1 MADLINSVM
10 DVNPFLPIALDP
22 ISSVRDL
29 GILIEVYSFSAIGKS
44 KFDVYISSFCTF
56 YEPPKRKIINIEP
69 HILNLWFMNGDLMSH
84 QTGEMKYMNKGDG
97 MNEWKEN

>member
-1 MADLINSVM
+1 M

-29 GILIEVYSFSAIGKS
+29 GILIEVYSFSAIRKS

-56 YEPPKRKIINIEP
+56 YEPLKRKNINIES
-69 HILNLWFMNGDLMSH
+69 HIPNSWLMNGGLMSH
-84 QTGEMKYMNKGDG
+84 N
-97 MNEWKEN
+97 NLKERDVYEREKNN